1 VRVVIAD
8 DAVLIRSGVATL
20 LAESGIETVAQ
31 AADAEELL
39 RLVARTTPD
48 AAVVDI
54 RMPPTHT
61 DEGLH
66 AARRIRREHP
76 DVAVLLLSQ
85 YLDAGYALRLAEDN
99 PAGVGY
105 LLKDRI
111 AHAATLADA
120 LHRLVAGEC
129 VVDPT
134 IVSRLLARARVHN
147 PLDDLTPRE
156 REVLSL
162 MAEGRSNATI
172 GRLLS
177 LQSKT
182 VETHVSR
189 VFSKLGLAEEA
200 DGHRR
205 VLAVLAYLRAESP

>member
-61 DEGLH
+61 HEGLH

-76 DVAVLLLSQ
+76 GVAVLLLSQ

-189 VFSKLGLAEEA
+189 VFSKLGLVEEA

>member
-76 DVAVLLLSQ
+76 GVAVLLLSQ

-189 VFSKLGLAEEA
+189 VFSKLGLVEEA

>member
-1 VRVVIAD
+1 MRVVIAD

-31 AADAEELL
+31 AADADELL

-76 DVAVLLLSQ
+76 GVAVLLLSQ

-111 AHAATLADA
+111 AHAASLADA
-120 LHRLVAGEC
+120 LHRLLAGEC